1 MATSLNAEKF
11 WQNLISIPDKSSQQS
26 RNETWFNLIK
36 DISLKPIANDR
47 GITSSMDMNLSKFQE
62 MVRDKE
68 AWNAAVHGVAKS
80 RTRLGDLTTTT
91 TTLLNG
97 EGLNVLLLR
106 SRKDNDIFP
115 HHFFFMFMYLFISG
129 CAGSSLLCQLS
140 SGCGQQGLFSSCVR
154 ASHCRG
160 FSSCGARALGRAGF
174 RSCGTRAQWLRLLGS
189 TA

>member
-68 AWNAAVHGVAKS
+68 AWNAAVHGVAKRWARFS
-80 RTRLGDLTTTT
+80 EWTTT
-91 TTLLNG
+91 TTLG
-97 EGLNVLLLR
+97 KHCGYPVVEGVYQSLTLRELSFHWEKWGRKTSQRSRVLKDNLLLWYVLWG
-106 SRKDNDIFP
+106 KQN
-115 HHFFFMFMYLFISG
+115 
-129 CAGSSLLCQLS
+129 
-140 SGCGQQGLFSSCVR
+140 
-154 ASHCRG
+154 
-160 FSSCGARALGRAGF
+160 
-174 RSCGTRAQWLRLLGS
+174 
-189 TA
+189 

>member
-11 WQNLISIPDKSSQQS
+11 WQNLISIPDKNSQQS

-91 TTLLNG
+91 IILNG
-97 EGLNVLLLR
+97 EGLNVFLLR

-115 HHFFFMFMYLFISG
+115 HHFFLHVYIFIYLGLCWVFAAVPAFLWLWP
-129 CAGSSLLCQLS
+129 AGTSLQLY
-140 SGCGQQGLFSSCVR
+140 
-154 ASHCRG
+154 AG
-160 FSSCGARALGRAGF
+160 FSL
-174 RSCGTRAQWLRLLGS
+174 QWLL
-189 TA
+189 

>member
-80 RTRLGDLTTTT
+80 RTWLGDLTTTT
-91 TTLLNG
+91 TTILNG

-106 SRKDNDIFP
+106 SREDNDIFP
-115 HHFFFMFMYLFISG
+115 HHFFFFYVYVFIYFG
-129 CAGSSLLCQLS
+129 LCWVFAAVPALLWLWPAGTILQLCAGFSL
-140 SGCGQQGLFSSCVR
+140 QGL
-154 ASHCRG
+154 
-160 FSSCGARALGRAGF
+160 L
-174 RSCGTRAQWLRLLGS
+174 
-189 TA
+189 